1 MTFIEI
7 AKPTLFERLVILAA
21 QWAVLVLHSIL
32 YLVSSKTANR
42 VVCYFEDEA
51 VISYTLYLKEIDEGR
66 SPMVPAPAI
75 AIQYLEI
82 APDATTRDV
91 ILVGRADE
99 THHRVNN
106 HGYSSKLAGKTVYR
120 PIALPYPE
128 HATEIRLN
136 A

>member
-82 APDATTRDV
+82 APDATPRDV

-99 THHRVNN
+99 THHRVIN